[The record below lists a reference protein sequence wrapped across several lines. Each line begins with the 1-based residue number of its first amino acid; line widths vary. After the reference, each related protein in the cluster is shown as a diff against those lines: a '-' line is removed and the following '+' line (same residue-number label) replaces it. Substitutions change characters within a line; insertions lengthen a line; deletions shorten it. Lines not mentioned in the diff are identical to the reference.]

1 MSDVPTLEIAADW
14 ADRIDEL
21 DASERRTLIAWLNES
36 EANLRAFTRMH
47 ALLRDPA
54 LLAVLEAATP
64 APMAPPLP
72 EAVPMRRRSDRHPRP
87 ALQRAR
93 GMRIAAAV
101 AGLAAVVA
109 VPLLWREAVPPAPT
123 VAAVADVLH
132 TSPVGTRAQV
142 RLRDGSQM
150 TLDAASAVR
159 VAFAEHARPVTL
171 ERGAARFEVAHD
183 ASRPFS
189 VQSGVVRFTA
199 LGTNFSVD
207 QLPAAVELHVY
218 RGRVRVDQP
227 GRSPIVVTGGEW
239 VSVGAAPLRV
249 QRFDP
254 KAPSGLDSVWLNADG
269 MRLDAALA
277 RIGRHSAVP
286 IRLADPALGATRLS
300 GRFRLDTPEQSTAL
314 IGALVGLTPQRQ
326 GDTIVLGAAKRR

>member
-1 MSDVPTLEIAADW
+1 MSDVQTLEIAADW

-21 DASERRTLIAWLNES
+21 DAIERRVLIAWLNES

-47 ALLRDPA
+47 ELLRDPA
-54 LLAVLEAATP
+54 LLAVLEAAKP
-64 APMAPPLP
+64 LSVLPPLP
-72 EAVPMRRRSDRHPRP
+72 DAVPQRRRSDRHPRP

-93 GMRIAAAV
+93 GMRIAAAA

-109 VPLLWREAVPPAPT
+109 VPLLWREALPPAPK
-123 VAAVADVLH
+123 VAAVAGVLH
-132 TSPVGTRAQV
+132 TSPVGMRAQV
-142 RLRDGSQM
+142 RLGDGSQV

-159 VAFAEHARPVTL
+159 VAFAAHARPVTL
-171 ERGAARFEVAHD
+171 ERGAARFDVAHD

-189 VQSGVVRFTA
+189 VQSGQVRFTA

-207 QLPAAVELHVY
+207 QLPGAVELHVY
-218 RGRVRVDQP
+218 RGRVRVDEP

-239 VSVGAAPLRV
+239 VSVGAQPLRV

-254 KAPSGLDSVWLNADG
+254 KTSGAFDSVWLSADG
-269 MRLDAALA
+269 MRLDAALG

-300 GRFRLDTPEQSTAL
+300 GRFRLDTPEQSTVL
-314 IGALVGLTPQRQ
+314 IGALVGMTPQRR
-326 GDTIVLGAAKRR
+326 GDAIVLARAKGR